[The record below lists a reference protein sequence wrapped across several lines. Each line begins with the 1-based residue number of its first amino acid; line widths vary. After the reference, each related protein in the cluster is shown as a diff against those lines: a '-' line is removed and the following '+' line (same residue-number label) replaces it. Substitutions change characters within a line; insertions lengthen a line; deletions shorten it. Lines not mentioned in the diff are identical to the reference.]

1 MASPP
6 PTSGNTR
13 CPASPAAKPSVTEG
27 VDPTRWTGD
36 VDKQMAE
43 ARSWLVGLLVVLA
56 LAVPLA
62 VWIGRAISTEM
73 GY

>member
-1 MASPP
+1 LDS
-6 PTSGNTR
+6 
-13 CPASPAAKPSVTEG
+13 
-27 VDPTRWTGD
+27 GD